1 MNCTPDQNQREEA
14 LLKAAKTGPT
24 QEAITLFQDLVLSY
38 YHEHGRD
45 LPWRD
50 TTNPYKILVSE
61 IMLQQTQVERV
72 IPKYKAFLAT
82 FETID
87 QLAAAPLS
95 EVLTAWSGLGYNRRA
110 INLQRTAGII
120 RNEHNGYLPKN
131 PDTLATFPGIGKATA
146 AAICAYAFNM
156 PVVYIETNIRRV
168 FIHFFFQD
176 QVNIPDTDIL
186 PVIEAALD
194 RENPGVWYS
203 ALMDYGTLLKLRLKN
218 PNQRSRHYTRQAP
231 FAGSDREIR
240 GKILRL
246 LIERTKMERRSLIR
260 SLDTD
265 EVRVEKVLQDLW
277 KEGFVQE
284 DAGLY
289 SIKK

>member
-1 MNCTPDQNQREEA
+1 MNSTGDQFQREEA
-14 LLKAAKTGPT
+14 FLKAAKTGLT
-24 QEAITLFQDLVLSY
+24 QEAIRLFQDLILSY
-38 YHEHGRD
+38 YRDHGRN
-45 LPWRD
+45 LPWR
-50 TTNPYKILVSE
+50 TTTDPYHILVSE

-72 IPKYKAFLAT
+72 IPKYTAFLTT
-82 FETID
+82 FETVT

-110 INLQRTAGII
+110 INLQRTAVII
-120 RNEHNGYLPKN
+120 NNEYNSSLPKN

-146 AAICAYAFNM
+146 HAICAYAFNM
-156 PVVYIETNIRRV
+156 PVVYIETNIRRI
-168 FIHFFFQD
+168 FIQYFFQD
-176 QVNIPDTDIL
+176 QVNISDTEIL
-186 PVIEAALD
+186 PIVEATLY
-194 RENPGVWYS
+194 RENPRVWYS
-203 ALMDYGTLLKLRLKN
+203 ALMDYGTLLKMRLKN

-240 GKILRL
+240 GKIIRL

-265 EVRVEKVLQDLW
+265 ETRAEKVLHDLW
-277 KEGFVQE
+277 KEGFIQE
-284 DAGLY
+284 DTAIY